1 MLRSVKGLENFRVLL
16 AGRLCG
22 RIKDVYLDDNSW
34 KVRFLKVSLDPIRFE
49 HKQILLT
56 PSQIAGF
63 GEDSCDLRVDESEL
77 AECPLDSSFL
87 PVCLQYAL
95 LRSGSPQNRPSGRKL
110 SDSDPHLR
118 SARALMTYG
127 IYTSGEFAGILN
139 DFVLDDSWQIR
150 YIQVEQQEHRKR
162 IHYQILPSSIRAISW
177 STERVVLSEL
187 NPVTIEPRPSIPQEF
202 TAAA

>member
-1 MLRSVKGLENFRVLL
+1 
-16 AGRLCG
+16 
-22 RIKDVYLDDNSW
+22 LDDNSW

-110 SDSDPHLR
+110 SDADPHLR

-150 YIQVEQQEHRKR
+150 YIQVELQEQRKR
-162 IHYQILPSSIRAISW
+162 IHYQILPSSIQAISW
-177 STERVVLSEL
+177 STERVLLSEL
-187 NPVTIEPRPSIPQEF
+187 NPVTIEPRPCIPQEF